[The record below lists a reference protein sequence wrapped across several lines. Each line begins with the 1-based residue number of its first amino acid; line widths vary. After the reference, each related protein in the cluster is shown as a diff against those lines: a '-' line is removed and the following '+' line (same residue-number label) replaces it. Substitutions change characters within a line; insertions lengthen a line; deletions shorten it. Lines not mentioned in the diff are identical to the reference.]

1 MQETDDK
8 LIFKPLPPPTDED
21 IVRLT
26 SRLAVRLGAIAK
38 RRMEHAQIES
48 PPDDEQAF
56 VHESAAASL
65 RVPPAEP
72 RTAAS
77 QWATDKLDPSDCP
90 ESPIRPRHLS
100 WAKLLRRVLDIDA
113 LTCPRCSTSMV
124 VIAFLTNP
132 PVLRLILD
140 HLKLPSSPPQ
150 IAPARILTAEMD
162 MVGNELSHDIEEHSH
177 WQSGFSSL
185 SRAPP

>member
-1 MQETDDK
+1 MLDPRAF
-8 LIFKPLPPPTDED
+8 L
-21 IVRLT
+21 
-26 SRLAVRLGAIAK
+26 
-38 RRMEHAQIES
+38 RRMAALIPAPYANLVRYHGIFANRSRFRKLLPAPPES
-48 PPDDEQAF
+48 EADLENG
-56 VHESAAASL
+56 ESHDSN
-65 RVPPAEP
+65 AEL
-72 RTAAS
+72 A
-77 QWATDKLDPSDCP
+77 KLDPSDCP